1 MGDTA
6 ELEVMLRLCPKLRAK
21 GNALPRFQGPTP
33 GSWHESQAFHPQ
45 LPRASCSTRH
55 RKSYAVPVVVL
66 FSLVATH
73 ADVDLETVA
82 QLSNGSSML
91 ATAALSESSSV
102 SGAVVL
108 ATCNRY
114 EIYGEAPHPDDIENA
129 RAALVSRVSEV
140 SGLSEHLVSRSFD
153 TRTGPAVTK
162 HLFAVSAGLDSAVVG
177 EREIAGQVRRALIT
191 AQNEGTA
198 SAGLVRLFQAASKTA
213 KDVGAQTAL
222 GSRGL
227 SIVSVAL
234 ELATDLSENPDWTN
248 KKVVLFGTGA
258 YAGATMALL
267 RERGCTDIS
276 VFSSSG
282 RAQGFVSTR
291 GGTALDSNTLR
302 PAVADADIMIG
313 CSGSDTRVEA
323 EELSQVRAGT
333 DRPLIAIDLALTHDF
348 DPAVGELPGVE
359 LLTLESVRLAAPEEQ
374 ADALTRASTI
384 VSGAATSFEQARE
397 SRAADSAI
405 VALRRH
411 TMGVLDAEMERVR
424 AKHGCTAAAEEVEF
438 ALRRMV
444 KQLLHV
450 PTVRARELAAQGQQ
464 DNYVMALETLY
475 GITVEQ
481 PAEKSSAQCPV
492 TQTGGGNTAHLP
504 DELRG
509 TA

>member
-1 MGDTA
+1 M
-6 ELEVMLRLCPKLRAK
+6 
-21 GNALPRFQGPTP
+21 
-33 GSWHESQAFHPQ
+33 
-45 LPRASCSTRH
+45 
-55 RKSYAVPVVVL
+55 
-66 FSLVATH
+66 ATH
-73 ADVDLETVA
+73 ADIDLETVA
-82 QLSNGSSML
+82 QLSNGSSGI
-91 ATAALSESSSV
+91 AASALTESPAV
-102 SGAVVL
+102 AGAVVL

-114 EIYGEAPHPDDIENA
+114 EIYGEAPNPNDVEAA
-129 RAALVSRVSEV
+129 RAALVSRISEA
-140 SGLSEHLVSRSFD
+140 SGLAEPLVSRSFS
-153 TRTGPAVTK
+153 TRTGPEVTQ

-191 AQNEGTA
+191 AQHDGTA

-234 ELATDLSENPDWTN
+234 DLATDLSENPDWST

-282 RAQGFVSTR
+282 RAEGFVASR
-291 GGTALDSNTLR
+291 GGVALDVESLR
-302 PAVADADIMIG
+302 PAVAAADVMIG

-323 EELSQVRAGT
+323 DELAQVRAGSPQ
-333 DRPLIAIDLALTHDF
+333 PLIAIDLALTHDF
-348 DPAVGELPGVE
+348 DPAVGELDGVD
-359 LLTLESVRLAAPEEQ
+359 LLTLESVRLAAPQEQ
-374 ADALTRASTI
+374 AESLAQASGIVKDAAR
-384 VSGAATSFEQARE
+384 SFEQEREAR
-397 SRAADSAI
+397 SVDSAI

-411 TMGVLDAEMERVR
+411 TMNVLDAEMEKVR
-424 AKHGCTAAAEEVEF
+424 ARHGCTAAAEEVEF

-450 PTVRARELAAQGQQ
+450 PTVRARELAANGQQ
-464 DNYVMALETLY
+464 DDYVAALEALY

-481 PAEKSSAQCPV
+481 PVAAQPGAASPAMAEAECPV
-492 TQTGGGNTAHLP
+492 DHKGRETA
-504 DELRG
+504 
-509 TA
+509 